1 MLVEE
6 KRSVIN
12 VNLKKYA
19 RQIQHHVTDLKME
32 LLVKIV
38 SDCKLQTIFAKKRHF
53 ICVAGFEFA
62 SYYNKS
68 MFLANNKR
76 LISPLFGTV
85 ALTTYRDFTSSKST
99 IETLKTLEHHV
110 KCAWS

>member
-1 MLVEE
+1 MLGEE
-6 KRSVIN
+6 KRSIIN
-12 VNLKKYA
+12 VNLKKYP

-38 SDCKLQTIFAKKRHF
+38 NDCKLQTIFTKKRHF
-53 ICVAGFEFA
+53 RCGSEF
-62 SYYNKS
+62 SSDYNKS
-68 MFLANNKR
+68 VFLANNKR
-76 LISPLFGTV
+76 LISSFSGTL

-110 KCAWS
+110 KCV